1 MSSAARAPYER
12 LVESFERE
20 LELVEDGRLDEVAQ
34 LAADRDALIA
44 SLPAMPP
51 ASARPALE
59 RAQLLS
65 KRVMVEIL
73 RRRDVVLADLGRV
86 AQGDRTARGYAP
98 KRPRRLHIDA
108 SA

>member
-1 MSSAARAPYER
+1 MTAGPYER
-12 LVESFERE
+12 LADSFERE
-20 LELVEDGRLDEVAQ
+20 LELVGEGRLDEVAD

-44 SLPAMPP
+44 TLPATPP

-59 RAQLLS
+59 RAQLMS
-65 KRVMVEIL
+65 KRVMIEIV
-73 RRRDVVLADLGRV
+73 RRRDAVLADLGRV

-98 KRPRRLHIDA
+98 NRRRRLHIDA